1 MSAFDPKRTLR
12 NLVADVSQ
20 NQGDEVVGL
29 ADIRRRAR
37 LMALASIAVLGFFHP
52 LTVHAHSPGLVDR
65 TISESRVASPARGY
79 WDLPGYGMAFDFNPE
94 SVDVYDHAGDV
105 CWRDTEHA
113 GVQAAIELV
122 PFFGTNVSG
131 SLAFFASA
139 PDGTRYQTQ
148 SMAGIPIACTAAID
162 RTNPRY
168 IFDAVAASLTEFYPF
183 VREHHVDWSDRA
195 NRLRPRI
202 AKAKTERDLLA
213 VLSALFENVEDPHTS
228 ISGTINGKSFRL
240 RSFRGEDFRE
250 LNRQFSR
257 QRQYDNFLDWVFG
270 SWMPRERS
278 QAAATLLPDTYR
290 QALGGALVW
299 GRLQDDVGY
308 LAINEM
314 TGFGVDTD
322 LESERSRLRSAL
334 DLALSDLKDTRAL
347 VLDISHN
354 LGGEDEVSA
363 DIAARFADK
372 VRPAYSKQA
381 FHGGSV
387 QRFDIV
393 PYHGAS
399 YRKPVYM
406 VTSELTASAAEVF
419 ALRMRQLPNVIQVG
433 ESTQG
438 TFSDATEKGL
448 PNGWILSMST
458 EIYRD
463 PSGQSYEGRGL
474 SPRIRYQVIG
484 LEPATGDYGNAIRR
498 AGAMAASQHLVG
510 P

>member
-1 MSAFDPKRTLR
+1 
-12 NLVADVSQ
+12 
-20 NQGDEVVGL
+20 
-29 ADIRRRAR
+29 
-37 LMALASIAVLGFFHP
+37 
-52 LTVHAHSPGLVDR
+52 
-65 TISESRVASPARGY
+65 
-79 WDLPGYGMAFDFNPE
+79 
-94 SVDVYDHAGDV
+94 
-105 CWRDTEHA
+105 
-113 GVQAAIELV
+113 
-122 PFFGTNVSG
+122 
-131 SLAFFASA
+131 
-139 PDGTRYQTQ
+139 
-148 SMAGIPIACTAAID
+148 
-162 RTNPRY
+162 
-168 IFDAVAASLTEFYPF
+168 
-183 VREHHVDWSDRA
+183 
-195 NRLRPRI
+195 
-202 AKAKTERDLLA
+202 
-213 VLSALFENVEDPHTS
+213 
-228 ISGTINGKSFRL
+228 
-240 RSFRGEDFRE
+240 
-250 LNRQFSR
+250 
-257 QRQYDNFLDWVFG
+257 
-270 SWMPRERS
+270 MPRERS

-334 DLALSDLKDTRAL
+334 DLALTDLKDTRAL

-372 VRPAYSKQA
+372 IRPAYSKQA
-381 FHGGSV
+381 LHGGSV

-393 PYHGAS
+393 PYHGVS

-433 ESTQG
+433 ETTQG
-438 TFSDATEKGL
+438 IFSDATEKGL

-463 PSGQSYEGRGL
+463 PGGQSYEWCGL

-484 LEPATGDYGNAIRR
+484 LEPATGDYGKAIRR
-498 AGAMAASQHLVG
+498 AGAMAASRNLAG